1 MKKLWTR
8 DFTILTLGSVV
19 SVFGNTLAWFSINLM
34 VLDYSNSVFQFILYL
49 VVFNLPK
56 IMVPVVAGP
65 LLDSY
70 SRRKTIYTL
79 DFTSAALFLSLFF
92 ILRSGYFKYLFFLI
106 MSFVLGTIDSIYL
119 VAYESLYPI
128 LVAEGN
134 FRKAYSVSSF
144 IMPLSAIMLPVATF
158 LYERFGIV
166 PIFITS
172 AAAFLVAALFD
183 LQIRA
188 DESHIRDKLEKY
200 SFGEFKESLIE
211 GVNYIKGEK
220 GLLVITSYFFIST
233 FASSSGSLVLPYFK
247 DNPAL
252 GVMLYTYVTGASV
265 VGRFIGGAVQYR
277 LDYPKDK
284 KFAIAMAVYISIC
297 FIEMGYLF
305 TPVYI
310 MAFMSFCVGLLG
322 VTSFNIRVSTTQSYI
337 SDAKRAR
344 FNGAFLMFMNAGTIL
359 GQLIAGALADYVPI
373 RSVVIAYNA
382 ICLVASIMIMW
393 RGRSHVKPIYNRTV

>member
-19 SVFGNTLAWFSINLM
+19 SVFGNTLAGFSINLM
-34 VLDYSNSVFQFILYL
+34 VLDYSNSVFLFILYL
-49 VVFNLPK
+49 VIFNLPK
-56 IMVPVVAGP
+56 ILAPIVAGP
-65 LLDSY
+65 LLDNF
-70 SRRKTIYTL
+70 SRRKTIYAL
-79 DFTSAALFLSLFF
+79 DFTSATLFLSLFF
-92 ILRSGYFKYLFFLI
+92 ILRSGYFNYLFFLV
-106 MSFVLGTIDSIYL
+106 MSFILGTIDSIYL
-119 VAYESLYPI
+119 VAYESLYPV

-166 PIFITS
+166 PIFLTSS
-172 AAAFLVAALFD
+172 AAFFIAALFD
-183 LQIRA
+183 MQIRA
-188 DESHIRDKLEKY
+188 DETHLRGKQEKY
-200 SFGEFKESLIE
+200 GFSEFKESLIE

-220 GLLVITSYFFIST
+220 GLLVITSYFFISM
-233 FASSSGSLVLPYFK
+233 FASSSNSLVLPFFK

-277 LDYPKDK
+277 LDYPKEK
-284 KFAIAMAVYISIC
+284 KFAIAMIVYISIG
-297 FIEMGYLF
+297 FIEMWYLF
-305 TPVYI
+305 THVYI
-310 MAFMSFCVGLLG
+310 MAFLSFCVGLLG
-322 VTSFNIRVSTTQSYI
+322 VTSYNIRVSTTQSYI

-344 FNGAFLMFMNAGTIL
+344 FNGAFLMIINAGMIL
-359 GQLIAGALADYVPI
+359 GQLIAGALADYIPI
-373 RSVVIAYNA
+373 RAVVVSYNA
-382 ICLVASIMIMW
+382 ICMVATFGIMW